1 MSTAGRPDASAPA
14 ESLAAVCRSAGF
26 VRLVATA
33 DGDALAALG
42 QLGAAL
48 RATDVPFQASVRR
61 VPDERGTDADATVVL
76 GTDAAADMAVTEGP
90 LAATAYDA
98 TRELGVAPAPLLALA
113 GAVAGGYT
121 PGGDTPLYEAA
132 ERRLDRRPG
141 VALPVADLAD
151 GLAHTTLVHAGFSG
165 SPDDAAAA
173 LADLD
178 LPADLGD
185 DARRRLASLVALR
198 AVENTPDRAAETVER
213 ALRPYTGGPFRTL
226 GGFADVLDACAR
238 TAPGVGVAL
247 AIEAARAEA
256 GAGGENLAHASEAR
270 DAWHA
275 HGAAAHAALRSADPA
290 RHSGLVV
297 VRADGGAPLGT
308 VARLAH
314 GYRSPEPLVLA
325 AGGEGAALYGERA
338 ADLARGVADVTG
350 AAWSGRDTTG
360 TLVGIDA
367 TTAAQEVR
375 AAL

>member
-1 MSTAGRPDASAPA
+1 MSAAGRPNASAPA
-14 ESLAAVCRSAGF
+14 ESLAAVCRDAGF
-26 VRLVATA
+26 VRLTATA

-61 VPDERGTDADATVVL
+61 VPDDRGTDADATVVL
-76 GTDAAADMAVTEGP
+76 GTDAAADVALTEGA

-98 TRELGVAPAPLLALA
+98 ARELGCEPAPLLALA
-113 GAVAGGYT
+113 GAVAGGFT
-121 PGGDTPLYEAA
+121 PGGDVPLYEAA
-132 ERRLDRRPG
+132 ERRLTRRPG

-165 SPDDAAAA
+165 APEAATAA

-178 LPADLGD
+178 LPADLD
-185 DARRRLASLVALR
+185 DGAHRRVASLVALR
-198 AVENTPDRAAETVER
+198 AVTDAPDRAAETVER
-213 ALRPYTGGPFRTL
+213 ALRPYAGGPFHTL

-238 TAPGVGVAL
+238 VAPGVGVAL

-256 GAGGENLAHASEAR
+256 AADDRDLAHADAAR
-270 DAWHA
+270 EAWHD
-275 HGAAAHAALRSADPA
+275 HGAESHAALRAADPT

-297 VRADGGAPLGT
+297 VTAEEAPLGT

-325 AGGEGAALYGERA
+325 VGGGDAALYGERA
-338 ADLARGVADVTG
+338 VGIAREVADATG
-350 AAWSGRDTTG
+350 ARWAGRGPTG
-360 TLVGIDA
+360 TLAGVDA
-367 TTAAQEVR
+367 EETVQEVR